1 MRDKIVTAVLGD
13 DLYVKTSHVFQYD
26 YGLTLMIDGIQ
37 LPAEYEIHFSNK
49 KRGVAKKGELV
60 EGGAKI
66 PDEYLRSGDNVY
78 AWVYI
83 RHGDDDGYTV
93 YSVEIPVVQRS
104 VEQGDNITII
114 EHNIIDEAI
123 AALEDAVEK
132 TDQNV
137 KNYPYINEENHHWM
151 VYDAETGEFVD
162 TGITAEGQ
170 DADPYELIDDTSGS
184 GITNRTWSANKLV
197 DVQNSNK
204 TFVVNK
210 SATNSSTP
218 LDKTFAEIQDAYDK
232 GQTVVIHASNAD
244 PQDPEAYA
252 ARTIEYVTG
261 MRSNY
266 PGTDGKPFRLYTLAL
281 ANAPVV
287 AYEYTADT
295 ANDYPVQVQRWY
307 PAVKGVKINGQSIVE
322 NGTANIPLASASEYG
337 AIKLDDTAGAGNTDK
352 AWSADKIVSS
362 LEVVPVF
369 TDNIGTFSCDTPFA
383 DVLQAVQEKRCTSCV
398 CARGATNKEGF
409 AFLMAGSNSIIFYR
423 TIDVGA
429 AGSVTTDSIV
439 YYSSGNISY
448 LSDSVNVADVIGDTA
463 GAGVTNKSWSANKL
477 INELAKK
484 EDKPD
489 FVITFSDVNISAGT
503 AIADRTPSEVITA
516 YYEGKSIKAVYTG
529 STVPTEVVLRNVFE
543 SYVTFECLLFT
554 MIYTFSGNAGENG
567 WECYINRLLNGNLQE
582 YWAQGSKIKYL
593 GAPVDSTD
601 ATNKQYVDNA
611 VGGLIDDTAG
621 SGDTGKTWSADKIV
635 GELGEKYEK
644 PAGGIP
650 ATDLASA
657 AQTSL
662 EKADTAYQKPAGGIP
677 ATDLASGVIPDPT
690 SIIDD
695 TAGAGDTDRTFSAD
709 KLATDHSSLL
719 NAINVLKPSATAS
732 DVGKALIVK
741 TVADGIPT
749 EFEYGGSLPDTIPTE
764 ETAQELLEQETYNTG
779 LTGVALAVIGMTFDN
794 LPQDETA
801 QDIADSIALECERL
815 DLIYDGWISER
826 GA

>member
-1 MRDKIVTAVLGD
+1 
-13 DLYVKTSHVFQYD
+13 
-26 YGLTLMIDGIQ
+26 
-37 LPAEYEIHFSNK
+37 
-49 KRGVAKKGELV
+49 
-60 EGGAKI
+60 
-66 PDEYLRSGDNVY
+66 
-78 AWVYI
+78 
-83 RHGDDDGYTV
+83 
-93 YSVEIPVVQRS
+93 
-104 VEQGDNITII
+104 
-114 EHNIIDEAI
+114 
-123 AALEDAVEK
+123 
-132 TDQNV
+132 
-137 KNYPYINEENHHWM
+137 
-151 VYDAETGEFVD
+151 
-162 TGITAEGQ
+162 
-170 DADPYELIDDTSGS
+170 
-184 GITNRTWSANKLV
+184 
-197 DVQNSNK
+197 
-204 TFVVNK
+204 
-210 SATNSSTP
+210 
-218 LDKTFAEIQDAYDK
+218 
-232 GQTVVIHASNAD
+232 
-244 PQDPEAYA
+244 
-252 ARTIEYVTG
+252 
-261 MRSNY
+261 
-266 PGTDGKPFRLYTLAL
+266 
-281 ANAPVV
+281 
-287 AYEYTADT
+287 
-295 ANDYPVQVQRWY
+295 
-307 PAVKGVKINGQSIVE
+307 
-322 NGTANIPLASASEYG
+322 
-337 AIKLDDTAGAGNTDK
+337 
-352 AWSADKIVSS
+352 
-362 LEVVPVF
+362 
-369 TDNIGTFSCDTPFA
+369 
-383 DVLQAVQEKRCTSCV
+383 
-398 CARGATNKEGF
+398 
-409 AFLMAGSNSIIFYR
+409 MAGSNSIIFYR

-503 AIADRTPSEVITA
+503 AIADKTPSEVITA

-719 NAINVLKPSATAS
+719 SAINNKYSKPEGGIPRTDLADSYVESEEESLLRSEMPGTSTTVTTDSDGNPTSIVHTANSATVRTDTFVWGTETVTETRTLAN
-732 DVGKALIVK
+732 GKYITITTNLETLAQTISAVQE
-741 TVADGIPT
+741 VA
-749 EFEYGGSLPDTIPTE
+749 
-764 ETAQELLEQETYNTG
+764 
-779 LTGVALAVIGMTFDN
+779 
-794 LPQDETA
+794 
-801 QDIADSIALECERL
+801 
-815 DLIYDGWISER
+815 
-826 GA
+826 